1 MSASQIE
8 KPIPGSG
15 VFRIACFE
23 WFMVLSVLI
32 PDAFVATKSKT

>member
-32 PDAFVATKSKT
+32 ADALVLGKLKT